1 MTAFFMKIFIERS
14 DFMSQKK
21 ELKIIS
27 STNVEVREINWLWY
41 PFIPRGKVTIL
52 QGDPGEGKST
62 FMLTLAAYLTRG
74 EALPFTDCGEPPD
87 PITVLYQSTED
98 DYDDTIVP
106 RFIKAGGIRDRLAF
120 IDESEYPLTFDDDRI
135 LEGIKQTGAKLLV
148 LDPLA
153 SYIGDCSLNAS
164 NEVRQKFNA
173 LINAARETDC
183 AIVVV
188 NHMNKMPGL
197 KAIYRTPGSIDVAGA
212 VRSILLLARDPDEE
226 DKRYLVQTKM
236 NLASKGDALEFR
248 IEDDGIKFTG
258 ITDKT
263 ADEIL
268 RKQDFVSGIGRP
280 DVKLQEAKEVIEELL
295 AAGTAVPAEDC
306 EAVLKKNGIRRS
318 TAQTAK
324 RELGIESVRI
334 QDRWYWKL
342 PETDEG

>member
-1 MTAFFMKIFIERS
+1 
-14 DFMSQKK
+14 MSQKK

-74 EALPFTDCGEPPD
+74 EALPFTDCREPPD

-248 IEDDGIKFTG
+248 IEDGGIKFTG

>member
-1 MTAFFMKIFIERS
+1 
-14 DFMSQKK
+14 MSQKK

-248 IEDDGIKFTG
+248 IEDGGIKFTG

-280 DVKLQEAKEVIEELL
+280 DVKRQEAKEVIEELL
-295 AAGTAVPAEDC
+295 AAGTAVPAEEC